1 MSYENYDANGHGH
14 DLGLPNI
21 AHLLRVSYPTSSG
34 CIEQSTQITHIY
46 LILEVVISTP
56 LGGNSSLKINCFMLR
71 EKAL

>member
-34 CIEQSTQITHIY
+34 CLEQSTQITHIY
-46 LILEVVISTP
+46 LILQVMILHSW
-56 LGGNSSLKINCFMLR
+56 GGNSPLKITS
-71 EKAL
+71 